1 MAKFRLRYIC
11 NLHCKS
17 IDNLMILVV
26 DDNRQNVFSLLQ
38 LLEMN
43 GFAADAAYSGEE
55 ALKKMLKKD
64 YSLVIL
70 DVQMPVMDG
79 FELADILSGSQKTKE
94 TPIIFL
100 SAVNTDKKFIARG
113 YATGAIDY
121 IVKPFD
127 PDILLL
133 KIKTFVRLYNQARE
147 LNSIQQNLLKEIEV
161 RKAAEQQKDDFI
173 AMVSHELKTP
183 LTSLKGYL
191 QLMIMQT
198 DNLSKTETLT
208 YLDTANRQAN
218 KLNSLVNDL
227 LDISKIENGKL
238 KFNLRTFNF
247 QQLLENTIRMMKL
260 VNANSN
266 IILNSN
272 ISADIEGDEMRLEQV
287 LINYLSNAI
296 KYSPK
301 NHDILVTGEQTE
313 KFIKVVV
320 TDKGIGIPADMH
332 KKLFDK
338 FFRVDAPGHFQGMG
352 IGLYICAEI
361 IQRHGG
367 EYGVDSKPGAGSSFY
382 FTLPLQKEVLN

>member
-1 MAKFRLRYIC
+1 
-11 NLHCKS
+11 
-17 IDNLMILVV
+17 MILVV

-43 GFAADAAYSGEE
+43 GFPADAAYSGEE
-55 ALKKMLKKD
+55 ALRKMLKKD

-100 SAVNTDKKFIARG
+100 SAVNTDKKFITRG

-147 LNSIQQNLLKEIEV
+147 LNNIQQNLLKEIEV
-161 RKAAEQQKDDFI
+161 RKAAEAQKDDFI

-191 QLMIMQT
+191 QLLMMHADSI
-198 DNLSKTETLT
+198 SKAETLSF
-208 YLDTANRQAN
+208 LDTANRQAN

-238 KFNLRTFNF
+238 KFNVRRFNF
-247 QQLLENTIRMMKL
+247 QQLLLNTIHMMKL
-260 VNANSN
+260 VNPDCN
-266 IILNSN
+266 IVLNN
-272 ISADIEGDEMRLEQV
+272 TVDTEVEADEMRIEQV

-301 NHDILVTGEQTE
+301 NHEVMVHAEQSGTELKVT
-313 KFIKVVV
+313 V
-320 TDKGIGIPADMH
+320 TDKGIGIPAEMQP
-332 KKLFDK
+332 KLFDK

-367 EYGVDSKPGAGSSFY
+367 EYGVQSIPGTGSSFY
-382 FTLPLQKEVLN
+382 FTLPLPKKD

>member
-1 MAKFRLRYIC
+1 
-11 NLHCKS
+11 
-17 IDNLMILVV
+17 MILVV
-26 DDNRQNVFSLLQ
+26 DDNRQNIFSMLQ

-43 GFAADAAYSGEE
+43 GFDADAAYSGEE
-55 ALKKMLKKD
+55 ALKKVLKKD
-64 YSLVIL
+64 YSLMIL

-79 FELADILSGSQKTKE
+79 FELADMLAGSRRTKDI
-94 TPIIFL
+94 PIIFL

-121 IVKPFD
+121 ITKPFD

-133 KIKTFVRLYNQARE
+133 KIKTFIQLSNQTRQ
-147 LNSIQQNLLKEIEV
+147 LNRIQQSLLNEIEV
-161 RKAAEQQKDDFI
+161 RKAAEAQKDDFI

-191 QLMIMQT
+191 QLLRVHW
-198 DNLSKTETLT
+198 DLLGKENALN
-208 YLDTANRQAN
+208 YLDTANKQTD
-218 KLNSLVNDL
+218 KLHSLVNDL

-238 KFNLRTFNF
+238 KFNKRPFNF
-247 QQLLENTIRMMKL
+247 QQLLENVINMMQQ
-260 VNANSN
+260 VNKDSN
-266 IILNSN
+266 IRLEGT
-272 ISADIEGDEMRLEQV
+272 ADIVVEADEMRIEQV

-301 NHDILVTGEQTE
+301 NRDVLVSAS
-313 KFIKVVV
+313 IKDDFLTITV
-320 TDKGIGIPADMH
+320 TDQGIGIPADMH
-332 KKLFDK
+332 HKLFDK

-367 EYGVDSKPGAGSSFY
+367 SYGVESAPGAGSSFY
-382 FTLPLQKEVLN
+382 FTLPVSKPH

>member
-1 MAKFRLRYIC
+1 
-11 NLHCKS
+11 
-17 IDNLMILVV
+17 MILVV
-26 DDNRQNVFSLLQ
+26 DDNRQNIFSLLQ

-43 GFAADAAYSGEE
+43 GFSADPAYSGEE

-79 FELADILSGSQKTKE
+79 FELADILSGSMKTKD

-133 KIKTFVRLYNQARE
+133 KIKTFIRLYNQARE
-147 LNSIQQNLLKEIEV
+147 LTSIQQNLLNEIEV
-161 RKAAEQQKDDFI
+161 RKAAETQKDDFI
-173 AMVSHELKTP
+173 VMVSHELKTP

-191 QLMIMQT
+191 QLLEAHY
-198 DNLSKTETLT
+198 DSLGKTEALT
-208 YLDTANRQAN
+208 YLETANRQAN

-238 KFNLRTFNF
+238 KFNIKTFNF
-247 QQLLENTIRMMKL
+247 NRLLGNTVNMMKQ
-260 VNANSN
+260 VNENN
-266 IILNSN
+266 HIMIKNHT
-272 ISADIEGDEMRLEQV
+272 DVEIEGDEMRIEQV

-301 NHDILVTGEQTE
+301 NQDIEVEAE
-313 KFIKVVV
+313 KLDDFLQLTV
-320 TDKGIGIPADMH
+320 TDQGIGIPSEMH
-332 KKLFDK
+332 HKLFDK

-367 EYGVDSKPGAGSSFY
+367 TYGVTSIPGSGSSFY
-382 FTLPLQKEVLN
+382 FTLPLQKKA

>member
-1 MAKFRLRYIC
+1 
-11 NLHCKS
+11 
-17 IDNLMILVV
+17 MILVV

-43 GFAADAAYSGEE
+43 GFSAEAAYSGEE
-55 ALKKMLKKD
+55 ALKKLLKKE
-64 YSLVIL
+64 YSLIIL

-79 FELADILSGSQKTKE
+79 FELADILSGSLKTRD

-100 SAVNTDKKFIARG
+100 SAVNTDKKFITRG
-113 YATGAIDY
+113 YASGAIDY
-121 IVKPFD
+121 IIKPFD

-133 KIKTFVRLYNQARE
+133 KIKTFVRLYNQTRE
-147 LNSIQQNLLKEIEV
+147 LTNTQQNLLSEIEV
-161 RKAAEQQKDDFI
+161 RKAAEAQKDDFI
-173 AMVSHELKTP
+173 AMISHELKTP

-191 QLMIMQT
+191 QLIKMQY
-198 DNLSKTETLT
+198 DNLNKSEALT
-208 YLDTANRQAN
+208 FLDTANRQTN

-238 KFNLRTFNF
+238 KFNNKSFYFPELLR
-247 QQLLENTIRMMKL
+247 NTINMMEQ
-260 VNANSN
+260 VNEDSQ
-266 IILNSN
+266 IILQGQ
-272 ISADIEGDEMRLEQV
+272 ADVEIEGDEMRIEQV

-301 NHDILVTGEQTE
+301 NKDILVQATTTE
-313 KFIKVVV
+313 DHLRITV
-320 TDKGIGIPADMH
+320 TDHGIGIPAEMH
-332 KKLFDK
+332 HKIFDK

-367 EYGVDSKPGAGSSFY
+367 TYGVESTPGAGSSFY
-382 FTLPLQKEVLN
+382 FTLPLQRKA

>member
-1 MAKFRLRYIC
+1 
-11 NLHCKS
+11 
-17 IDNLMILVV
+17 MILVV

-43 GFAADAAYSGEE
+43 GFSADAAYSGEE

-100 SAVNTDKKFIARG
+100 SAVNTDKKFITRG
-113 YATGAIDY
+113 YASGAIDY

-133 KIKTFVRLYNQARE
+133 KIKTFIRLYNQARE
-147 LNSIQQNLLKEIEV
+147 LNTIQQNLLKEIEV
-161 RKAAEQQKDDFI
+161 RKAAEAEKDDFI

-191 QLMIMQT
+191 QLLIMHA

-238 KFNLRTFNF
+238 KFNLRNFNF
-247 QQLLENTIRMMKL
+247 QQLLVNTIRMMKL
-260 VNANSN
+260 VNTNCN
-266 IILNSN
+266 IILNGSV
-272 ISADIEGDEMRLEQV
+272 DTEIEADEMRIEQV
-287 LINYLSNAI
+287 LINYLSNAL

-301 NHDILVTGEQTE
+301 NHDITVDAEQSANFVKVT
-313 KFIKVVV
+313 V
-320 TDKGIGIPADMH
+320 TDKGIGIPPEMH
-332 KKLFDK
+332 HKLFDK

-361 IQRHGG
+361 IKRHGG
-367 EYGVDSKPGAGSSFY
+367 TYGVSSIPGSGSSFY
-382 FTLPLQKEVLN
+382 FTLPLQKQA

>member
-1 MAKFRLRYIC
+1 
-11 NLHCKS
+11 
-17 IDNLMILVV
+17 MILVV

-43 GFAADAAYSGEE
+43 GFSADAAYSGEE
-55 ALKKMLKKD
+55 ALKKMLKKE

-79 FELADILSGSQKTKE
+79 FELADMLSGSTKTKD

-100 SAVNTDKKFIARG
+100 SAVNTDKKFIAKG

-133 KIKTFVRLYNQARE
+133 KIKTFIRLYEQTRE
-147 LNSIQQNLLKEIEV
+147 LNSIQQDLRQEIEV
-161 RKAAEQQKDDFI
+161 RKAAEKQKDDFI
-173 AMVSHELKTP
+173 AMISHELKTP
-183 LTSLKGYL
+183 ITSLKGYL
-191 QLMIMQT
+191 QLLKMHY
-198 DNLSKTETLT
+198 DNLDKKEALF
-208 YLDTANRQAN
+208 YLDTANRQTD

-238 KFNLRTFNF
+238 QFNIRPFAFNT
-247 QQLLENTIRMMKL
+247 LLDHTIHAMKQINGNANIEL
-260 VNANSN
+260 DSDIDTEVNA
-266 IILNSN
+266 
-272 ISADIEGDEMRLEQV
+272 DESRVEQV
-287 LINYLSNAI
+287 LINYISNAI

-301 NHDILVTGEQTE
+301 DKN
-313 KFIKVVV
+313 IKVIGRQLPTEVRVTVV
-320 TDKGIGIPADMH
+320 DTGIGIPPEMH
-332 KKLFDK
+332 GRIFDK

-367 EYGVDSKPGAGSSFY
+367 TYGVDSVPGKGSSFY
-382 FTLPLQKEVLN
+382 FTLPLHKKG

>member
-1 MAKFRLRYIC
+1 
-11 NLHCKS
+11 
-17 IDNLMILVV
+17 MILIV
-26 DDNRQNVFSLLQ
+26 DDNKQNVFSLLQ

-43 GFAADAAYSGEE
+43 GFAAEAASSGEE

-79 FELADILSGSQKTKE
+79 FELADILSGSLKTKD

-100 SAVNTDKKFIARG
+100 SAINTDKKFITRG

-133 KIKTFVRLYNQARE
+133 KIKTFVRLFNQTRE
-147 LNSIQQNLLKEIEV
+147 LNNIQQNLLNEIEV
-161 RKAAEQQKDDFI
+161 RKAAEAQKDDFI

-191 QLMIMQT
+191 QLLKVHYDSLDKT
-198 DNLSKTETLT
+198 DALS
-208 YLDTANRQAN
+208 YLEASGRQAD

-238 KFNLRTFNF
+238 KFNIRTFNF
-247 QQLLENTIRMMKL
+247 QQLLCNTIDMMKQ
-260 VNANSN
+260 VNETSN
-266 IILNSN
+266 IVLEGNMDVE
-272 ISADIEGDEMRLEQV
+272 AEGDEMRIEQV

-301 NHDILVTGEQTE
+301 NKNILVNAE
-313 KFIKVVV
+313 KLDHALKVTV
-320 TDKGIGIPADMH
+320 TDYGIGIPPEMH
-332 KKLFDK
+332 DKLFDK

-367 EYGVDSKPGAGSSFY
+367 TYGVTSTPGKGSSFY
-382 FTLPLQKEVLN
+382 FTLPLQNNV